1 MWAQEHP
8 NKYLTVIVHE
18 IMISSDE
25 LEFAKHITIDV
36 PRNGDKIIRLDV
48 VISRTNSLSA
58 YFLLTHLMESH
69 CRG

>member
-1 MWAQEHP
+1 MKTQNISTNIFP
-8 NKYLTVIVHE
+8 SYQ
-18 IMISSDE
+18 ISSDE

-36 PRNGDKIIRLDV
+36 PRNGDKIIRIDV

-58 YFLLTHLMESH
+58 YFLITHLMESH